1 MKRVLFAVIPLFI
14 FAVAVFAEV
23 VLQKKEA
30 MQMKHNFGALDFV
43 LVFVTIIQNI
53 NGNIAGSALLATV
66 L

>member
-1 MKRVLFAVIPLFI
+1 MKRVVYAVIPLFI
-14 FAVAVFAEV
+14 FTLAVFAEV

-30 MQMKHNFGALDFV
+30 MHMKHDFKALYFV
-43 LVFVTIIQNI
+43 LGSLTIIQNI